1 MMQVGALVRGITALV
16 VTICFSILLS
26 QSPALAQGKYA
37 AIVVDADSGRVLHAQ
52 DADAL
57 RYPASL
63 TKMMTLYMTF
73 DALNSGQLQM
83 NQPLKVSAH
92 AAAQPYGIEL
102 RAGQTITVRDAVLAA
117 ITKSANNATAVL
129 AEAIGGTEAQF
140 AQMAT
145 RRAHQLGMSRTTFK
159 NSSGLPNKQQ
169 QTTARDMATLG
180 MALIKNHAKYYHYFS
195 TAEFQWKEAT
205 IRNHNHVLARYEGA
219 DGIKTGFIAASG
231 FNLVASAKRDGR
243 RVLAVVFGGP
253 SIVARDNRM
262 IQLLD
267 AGFERIGKPGN
278 DPVMA
283 SVEPAPAFS
292 LISSAQAA
300 ETGSAARAA
309 KPKTNAKAEAAVAKA
324 PAQAQVGGK
333 GKKQNANGSWAV
345 QLGAFKKQ
353 DAAQATVAK
362 AQAKVPTGEPTIET
376 LRADSGMLYRARL
389 TGLTE
394 ADARSACSNL
404 KRKNLTCT
412 VVSPSAG

>member
-1 MMQVGALVRGITALV
+1 MQVGTLLRGIAALV

-26 QSPALAQGKYA
+26 HSPALAQGKYA

-83 NQPLKVSAH
+83 NQPLKISAR
-92 AAAQPYGIEL
+92 AAAQPYGIDL

-129 AEAIGGTEAQF
+129 AEAIGGTEEQF
-140 AQMAT
+140 AQMMT

-169 QTTARDMATLG
+169 QSTARDMATLG
-180 MALIKNHAKYYHYFS
+180 IALIKNHGKYYHYFS

-205 IRNHNHVLARYEGA
+205 IRNHNRVLTRYEGA
-219 DGIKTGFIAASG
+219 DGIKTGFIGASG

-243 RVLAVVFGGP
+243 RVMAVVFGGP
-253 SIVARDNRM
+253 TIQSRDDRM

-292 LISSAQAA
+292 LISSAKAA
-300 ETGSAARAA
+300 ETGGIARAA
-309 KPKTNAKAEAAVAKA
+309 KPKKAAKAEPAVAKA
-324 PAQAQVGGK
+324 PAQK
-333 GKKQNANGSWAV
+333 GKKQNGNGSWAV

-353 DAAQATVAK
+353 DAAEATVAK
-362 AQAKVPTGEPTIET
+362 AQAKVPAGEPTIET

-389 TGLTE
+389 TGLSE
-394 ADARSACSNL
+394 ADARNACSSL

>member
-1 MMQVGALVRGITALV
+1 
-16 VTICFSILLS
+16 
-26 QSPALAQGKYA
+26 
-37 AIVVDADSGRVLHAQ
+37 
-52 DADAL
+52 
-57 RYPASL
+57 
-63 TKMMTLYMTF
+63 
-73 DALNSGQLQM
+73 
-83 NQPLKVSAH
+83 
-92 AAAQPYGIEL
+92 
-102 RAGQTITVRDAVLAA
+102 
-117 ITKSANNATAVL
+117 
-129 AEAIGGTEAQF
+129 
-140 AQMAT
+140 
-145 RRAHQLGMSRTTFK
+145 
-159 NSSGLPNKQQ
+159 
-169 QTTARDMATLG
+169 
-180 MALIKNHAKYYHYFS
+180 
-195 TAEFQWKEAT
+195 
-205 IRNHNHVLARYEGA
+205 
-219 DGIKTGFIAASG
+219 
-231 FNLVASAKRDGR
+231 
-243 RVLAVVFGGP
+243 VVFGGP

-324 PAQAQVGGK
+324 PAQK
-333 GKKQNANGSWAV
+333 GKKQNANGAWAV